1 MSKTL
6 EQPNVASRYL
16 KMPDEYNS
24 MSRSTLEN
32 MRQDAI
38 EQFDRGGSRLDN
50 VKNALSMRVSAGTL
64 NQKYGTL
71 YEVPDLE
78 SMVSKDFPGLDK
90 SSTQHV
96 ERIRGD
102 HSVGHTR
109 RLPNCPSFEEETV
122 DSMELQ

>member
-6 EQPNVASRYL
+6 ERPNVASRYL
-16 KMPDEYNS
+16 KMANEYNS
-24 MSRSTLEN
+24 MSRGELEN
-32 MRQDAI
+32 MRQNAI

-64 NQKYGTL
+64 NQKYGTS

-78 SMVSKDFPGLDK
+78 SIVSKDFPGLERSD
-90 SSTQHV
+90 TQRV

-102 HSVGHTR
+102 HSAESTR